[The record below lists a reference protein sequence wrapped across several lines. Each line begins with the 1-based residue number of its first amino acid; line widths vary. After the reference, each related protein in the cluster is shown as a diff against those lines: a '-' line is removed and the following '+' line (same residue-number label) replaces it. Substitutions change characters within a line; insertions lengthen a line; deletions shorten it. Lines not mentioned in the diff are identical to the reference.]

1 MKTIAHLSFSCFA
14 LALFATS
21 LFATE
26 PTDPTE
32 PKTTSTVN
40 DPSAATPAPH
50 CEVPCGVYGDQRR
63 FEEMLEDTK
72 TIAKCI
78 SSIVEISDG
87 MQKTPPSAKSLNQLT
102 RWVTNKEAHATNIQQ
117 IAAQYFL
124 TQRIKADGERYEENL
139 KAAHNVIVKAMK
151 CKQDANPETAAA
163 LKLAIGQLYRAYEG
177 KDPEFETDH
186 TP

>member
-1 MKTIAHLSFSCFA
+1 MKNIINLVLGCFV
-14 LALFATS
+14 LAVF
-21 LFATE
+21 
-26 PTDPTE
+26 
-32 PKTTSTVN
+32 TSTVVATDPVKPNTSDSGN
-40 DPSAATPAPH
+40 DPTALAPTAPH

-63 FEEMLEDTK
+63 FEEMLEDTQ

-78 SSIVEISDG
+78 SSIVEISEAA
-87 MQKTPPSAKSLNQLT
+87 QKTPPSAKSLNQLT
-102 RWVTNKEAHATNIQQ
+102 RWVTTKEAHATNIQH

-151 CKQDANPETAAA
+151 CKQDADPETAEA

-177 KDPEFETDH
+177 KDPQFEAEH